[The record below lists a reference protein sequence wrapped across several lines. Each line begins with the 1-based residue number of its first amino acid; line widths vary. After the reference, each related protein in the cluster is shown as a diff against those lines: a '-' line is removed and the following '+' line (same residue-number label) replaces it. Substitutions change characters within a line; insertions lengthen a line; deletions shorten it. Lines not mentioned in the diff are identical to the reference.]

1 MSDHR
6 SAHNPATEGPVLA
19 VKGLDAGYGDL
30 QVLYDVHLEVRA
42 GERVLVFGPNG
53 AGKSTLMKAIFG
65 LVRPWQGSI
74 QFRGQEIST
83 LLPEQ
88 IVALGMSYVPQ
99 LDNVFPGLTVE
110 ENLEIGGVLDR
121 PHTRQRMAEMFE
133 LFPVLAE
140 RRRQPART
148 LSGGERQMLAMA
160 RALMLKPSLLLLDE
174 PSAGL
179 APLLVAETFRRIV
192 EINETGTAIL
202 MVEQNAKQALEI
214 AHRGYV
220 LETGRNRFEGSGAE
234 LLASEELGR
243 LYLGGE

>member
-1 MSDHR
+1 MSDDR
-6 SAHNPATEGPVLA
+6 SVHSTAAEGPVLA
-19 VKGLDAGYGDL
+19 VKGLNAGYGDL
-30 QVLYDVHLEVRA
+30 QVLYDVHLEVRP

-65 LVRPWQGSI
+65 LIQPWQGSV
-74 QFRGQEIST
+74 QFLGQEIST
-83 LLPEQ
+83 LSPEQ

-110 ENLEIGGVLDR
+110 ENLEIGGILDR
-121 PHTRQRMAEMFE
+121 KRTRQRMAEMFD

-179 APLLVAETFRRIV
+179 APLLVAEAFRRIV
-192 EINETGTAIL
+192 AINETGTAIL

-220 LETGRNRFEGSGAE
+220 LETGRNRFEGAGAE

>member
-1 MSDHR
+1 VSTDTPILKVT
-6 SAHNPATEGPVLA
+6 SLN
-19 VKGLDAGYGDL
+19 AGYGDL
-30 QVLYDVHLEVRA
+30 QILYDVHLEVRP

-65 LVRPWQGSI
+65 LIRPWQEGSVY
-74 QFRGQEIST
+74 FLGQDISGRP
-83 LLPEQ
+83 PEQ
-88 IVALGMSYVPQ
+88 IVTLGLSYVPQ
-99 LDNVFPGLTVE
+99 IDNVFPNLTIE
-110 ENLEIGGVLDR
+110 ENLEIGGVLAR
-121 PHTRQRMAEMFE
+121 KQTQRRMQEMFD
-133 LFPVLAE
+133 LFPVLGE
-140 RRRQPART
+140 RKKQMART

-160 RALMLKPSLLLLDE
+160 RALMLRPSLLLLDE

-202 MVEQNAKQALEI
+202 MIEQNAKQSLEI

-220 LETGRNRFEGSGAE
+220 LETGRNRFEGTGAE

-243 LYLGGE
+243 LYLGGD

>member
-1 MSDHR
+1 MSD
-6 SAHNPATEGPVLA
+6 GQPVLE
-19 VKGLDAGYGDL
+19 VTSLDAGYGDL
-30 QVLYDVHLEVRA
+30 QVLYDVHLEVRR

-53 AGKSTLMKAIFG
+53 AGKSTLMKAVFG
-65 LVRPWQGSI
+65 LIRSWRGSVR
-74 QFRGQEIST
+74 FMGQEIIGMQ
-83 LLPEQ
+83 PEQ

-99 LDNVFPGLTVE
+99 LDNVFPSLTVE

-121 PHTRQRMAEMFE
+121 AQTPQRLAEMFD

-140 RRRQPART
+140 RRRLPART
-148 LSGGERQMLAMA
+148 LSGGERQMLAVA

-179 APLLVAETFRRIV
+179 APMLVAETFRQIV
-192 EINETGTAIL
+192 RINETGTAVL
-202 MVEQNAKQALEI
+202 MVEQNAKQALAI

-220 LETGRNRFEGSGAE
+220 LEAGRNRIEGAGAE

-243 LYLGGE
+243 LYMGGA